1 MGFFKD
7 VVSFG
12 TRNAKSVNSFVGK
25 NAAGIPIVG
34 GLLLT
39 ATDIQTQQLNAIDK
53 AIGNTPKNQNN
64 GSPIDGFTN
73 QEIQQ
78 NLEDAKALK
87 AMQDEE
93 LKNSKKREKIIIYS
107 FVGFGAISVGTIV
120 YLIMKKNK

>member
-1 MGFFKD
+1 LLEEAEETKAIKL
-7 VVSFG
+7 
-12 TRNAKSVNSFVGK
+12 TNSLK
-25 NAAGIPIVG
+25 W
-34 GLLLT
+34 
-39 ATDIQTQQLNAIDK
+39 DSSDK

-73 QEIQQ
+73 QEIKQ

-93 LKNSKKREKIIIYS
+93 LKNSKKREKIILYS
-107 FVGFGAISVGTIV
+107 FFGFGAISVGTIV